1 METATRM
8 AFTPRLTRIHST
20 GTSAEISEHADAWRI
35 QINLREPNHSP
46 MAIVTFMPS
55 AERAKEVADK
65 EIKKYG
71 HVCTEAC
78 KDWIQTQ

>member
-46 MAIVTFMPS
+46 MTVLTFMPT
-55 AERAKEVADK
+55 AERAKQVSDK
-65 EIKKYG
+65 ESRNTATCAPR
-71 HVCTEAC
+71 HAWVEVR
-78 KDWIQTQ
+78 